1 MKRVLLSVFLGFG
14 AFTNAQTY
22 VKQVYVLNEGYVD
35 FQTNEIVHPVTL
47 GSYNPQN
54 QSYTVIDTIEGMRF
68 ASDAI
73 IDGDFLYVAADTE
86 ILKYNTLTNQL
97 VGSTSCQGVRNLA
110 IYQDKL
116 IATRGEYQVTYSSY
130 LHIYDANTL
139 QLLNVIDTVTGPKWA
154 TQNVVVDGTMAY
166 IVVNN
171 GYEWGNEKGIVG
183 LLDLNSMTYGNE
195 IDLGIDGKNPDNLVK
210 YGNYLYTVNNKDW
223 TGSSV
228 SKIGLN
234 GVLHATVNLSS
245 ASTGCGTSCLRGG
258 KMVYQLS
265 GDLVLNEFDVTTM
278 NAGTQVPDISMNF
291 YEIVE
296 DQVNGLFYASNTDFY
311 SYGKVYIYNELNQ
324 PVSSFDAGISPGTIV
339 FDVRSANAGINEL
352 QLDFTVYPNP
362 TEGKIAVNSDYEGVV
377 KIINNVG
384 QVVFETNVK
393 AGNNTL
399 DLGTF
404 DSGMYQVEFN
414 SGTCAAVKRITVY

>member
-1 MKRVLLSVFLGFG
+1 
-14 AFTNAQTY
+14 
-22 VKQVYVLNEGYVD
+22 
-35 FQTNEIVHPVTL
+35 
-47 GSYNPQN
+47 
-54 QSYTVIDTIEGMRF
+54 VIDTIEGMRF

-86 ILKYNTLTNQL
+86 ILKYYTLTNQL
-97 VGSTSCQGVRNLA
+97 VGSTSYQGVRNLA

-116 IATRGEYQVTYSSY
+116 IATRGEYEVTYSSY

-139 QLLNVIDTVTGPKWA
+139 QLMNAIDTVSGPKWA

-171 GYEWGNEKGIVG
+171 GYDLGNEKGIIG

-258 KMVYQLS
+258 KMFYQLS

-278 NAGTQVPDISMNF
+278 NAETQVPGISMNF
-291 YEIVE
+291 YEIAE

-311 SYGKVYIYNELNQ
+311 SYGTIYIYNELNQ
-324 PVSSFDAGISPGTIV
+324 PVSSFDAGVSPGTIV
-339 FDVRSANAGINEL
+339 FDVRSANAGITEL

-362 TEGKIAVNSDYEGVV
+362 TAGKIAVNSDYEGVV

-384 QVVFETNVK
+384 QLVFETHVK

-399 DLGTF
+399 DLGAL
-404 DSGMYQVEFN
+404 DSGMYQVEFK
-414 SGTCAAVKRITVY
+414 SGTFTALKRITVY